1 MKAIFK
7 SKNSIE
13 KQKSIYVIL
22 IGLAVISLI
31 FGIIFIFLISDDN
44 LIYIK
49 ENITLFFSN
58 IPDNNKFNIFLNSL
72 LNNYIYLFLIWL
84 LGISIIGLPIII
96 IILLFKFFIFGF
108 SISSIIYT
116 FKWNGI
122 LKIIMN
128 FFPHQV
134 LYLIV
139 LILISFY
146 AISFCLKLFK
156 YLFFKK
162 VINFKE
168 VMHRYIKILFL
179 CLLITLFISFYESY
193 ITSYL
198 LNLFN

>member
-7 SKNSIE
+7 VKNNIE

-44 LIYIK
+44 LAHIK
-49 ENITLFFSN
+49 ESLTLFFSN
-58 IPDNNKFNIFLNSL
+58 VTNNNKIDIFLNSIF
-72 LNNYIYLFLIWL
+72 NNYLYLFLIWL

-122 LKIIMN
+122 LKVIVN
-128 FFPHQV
+128 SFPHQI

-146 AISFCLKLFK
+146 AISFCLKLFN
-156 YLFFKK
+156 YLFLKK
-162 VINFKE
+162 IINFRE
-168 VMHRYIKILFL
+168 VMHKYIKILVIS
-179 CLLITLFISFYESY
+179 LLTTLFISLYETY
-193 ITSYL
+193 ILSYL
-198 LNLFN
+198 LNLLK

>member
-7 SKNSIE
+7 VKNNIE

-44 LIYIK
+44 LTHIK
-49 ENITLFFSN
+49 ESLTLFFSN
-58 IPDNNKFNIFLNSL
+58 VTNNNKIDIFLNSIF
-72 LNNYIYLFLIWL
+72 NNYLYLFLIWL

-122 LKIIMN
+122 LKVIVN
-128 FFPHQV
+128 SFPHQI

-146 AISFCLKLFK
+146 AISFCLKLFN
-156 YLFFKK
+156 YLFLKK
-162 VINFKE
+162 IINFKE
-168 VMHRYIKILFL
+168 VMHKYIKILVIS
-179 CLLITLFISFYESY
+179 LLTTLFISLYETY
-193 ITSYL
+193 ILSYL
-198 LNLFN
+198 LNLLK

>member
-108 SISSIIYT
+108 YISSIIYT

-122 LKIIMN
+122 LKII
-128 FFPHQV
+128 
-134 LYLIV
+134 I
-139 LILISFY
+139 
-146 AISFCLKLFK
+146 
-156 YLFFKK
+156 KK
-162 VINFKE
+162 Q
-168 VMHRYIKILFL
+168 LQ
-179 CLLITLFISFYESY
+179 
-193 ITSYL
+193 
-198 LNLFN
+198 LNDCI